1 MGKNILGYSLISDSI
16 SILSLLGEF
25 HTPLM
30 ASGCPSAKGLILC
43 NDSPTSGDCWI
54 STLYKLPDTTKI
66 SSIRRQSFSVPNFHL
81 GLYFLQKYDT
91 TENIGIFLRQDSFQ
105 PLVVCN
111 NFVPDELVDL
121 ADTISLPLN
130 SLANTS
136 PCFTELAD
144 CKQFFRELPDNLTFA
159 LTQAFT
165 SKSYLQLQNTESS
178 SLLINQLAIIAEI
191 YLFWFRSQHNEE
203 ETGIRRNSLQRNMQE
218 LFQNHL
224 NCDTTVDLA
233 NTFVHIFYKY
243 LDSHTDISYCAC
255 DQIEGEANT
264 RLNTGQTI
272 LWSAEYYFIS
282 SSLLKAICQPLL
294 ENIGWHKILRNLA
307 REGVISA
314 DANQQSNYTCKKTLY
329 NAFGQTS
336 ISRFIRLNKK
346 ALCSNEHLTLE
357 ERRQIHDT
365 VSR

>member
-1 MGKNILGYSLISDSI
+1 M
-16 SILSLLGEF
+16 
-25 HTPLM
+25 LM
-30 ASGCPSAKGLILC
+30 
-43 NDSPTSGDCWI
+43 
-54 STLYKLPDTTKI
+54 
-66 SSIRRQSFSVPNFHL
+66 
-81 GLYFLQKYDT
+81 
-91 TENIGIFLRQDSFQ
+91 E
-105 PLVVCN
+105 
-111 NFVPDELVDL
+111 
-121 ADTISLPLN
+121 
-130 SLANTS
+130 
-136 PCFTELAD
+136 
-144 CKQFFRELPDNLTFA
+144 
-159 LTQAFT
+159 
-165 SKSYLQLQNTESS
+165 
-178 SLLINQLAIIAEI
+178 QLAVVAEI
-191 YLFWFRSQHNEE
+191 YLFWFQTGHSAE
-203 ETGIRRNSLQRNMQE
+203 ETVARKNCIQNHLGK
-218 LFQNHL
+218 LFEFHL

-272 LWSAEYYFIS
+272 LWNAEYYFIS
-282 SSLLKAICQPLL
+282 SSLLKDICQPLL